1 MKPGTPEA
9 LSEGREL
16 FNQRRYFDA
25 HEVWEVAW
33 RKEEAETRAMLQA
46 LILVAAGCHK
56 ARVNEPRGTV
66 KLLGT
71 AVTKLAAFPSLGEFR
86 QAVVTALAAA
96 ERWQSGGETLVP
108 AFVLLTDLSPAPRGG
123 EGRGEG

>member
-1 MKPGTPEA
+1 MKPETAEA
-9 LSEGREL
+9 LRAGRAL

-33 RKEEAETRAMLQA
+33 RKEEGEIRALLQA

-56 ARVNEPRGTV
+56 ASVNEPRGTA

-71 AVTKLAAFPSLGEFR
+71 AVTKLAAFPALDEFG
-86 QAVVTALAAA
+86 QSVAKALADA
-96 ERWQSGGETLVP
+96 ERWQSGGEPLVP
-108 AFVLLTDLSPAPRGG
+108 SFLLHERRRVKPYFSPG
-123 EGRGEG
+123 

>member
-1 MKPGTPEA
+1 MKPETPES
-9 LSEGREL
+9 LSAGREL

-33 RKEEAETRAMLQA
+33 RKEEGETRAMLQA

-56 ARVNEPRGTV
+56 ASVNEPRGTV

-71 AVTKLAAFPSLGEFR
+71 AVTKLAAFPELDVFR
-86 QAVVTALAAA
+86 QAVVRALEAA
-96 ERWQSGGETLVP
+96 ERWQAGGEPFVP
-108 AFVLLTDLSPAPRGG
+108 ALDLA
-123 EGRGEG
+123 